1 MVLAGAYPSR
11 ELAAC
16 CSVDVM
22 KGARGSRFASDSF
35 TSFTVQGLLFPAF
48 KILSTSLFSVG
59 SFSQIKAISSP
70 FFVLVLAVIIQNVCE
85 MNALISRLGRTNHTP
100 PAGLEPF
107 LLPGLCASFR
117 LCSWDWPRPHVWLLW

>member
-85 MNALISRLGRTNHTP
+85 MNALISLSLSMRMRRAGDWTR
-100 PAGLEPF
+100 PAESPYLTF
-107 LLPGLCASFR
+107 FQIR
-117 LCSWDWPRPHVWLLW
+117 